1 MKRRTHPIAGMLDK
15 VDALIATLAGDEAAQ
30 IEWIKAANVH
40 RDHPLVAMVQQ
51 AFGWTD
57 TEVDALFVEADA
69 V

>member
-1 MKRRTHPIAGMLDK
+1 MKRII
-15 VDALIATLAGDEAAQ
+15 ALITALTGNQQREFGLYL
-30 IEWIKAANVH
+30 KMPYTR

-57 TEVDALFVEADA
+57 AEVDELFAEAEQA

>member
-1 MKRRTHPIAGMLDK
+1 MKRII
-15 VDALIATLAGDEAAQ
+15 ALITALTGNQQREFDLYL
-30 IEWIKAANVH
+30 KMPYTR

-57 TEVDALFVEADA
+57 GEVDALFVEADL